1 MVAKTPEFE
10 VTELSIGDKLKGD
23 FIIFKSRA
31 DLISAMKEIDNGL
44 DIFVM
49 EPDGTGTLLLNR
61 IINPM
66 VYDMRIKLSFR
77 DEENKGDEIKC

>member
-1 MVAKTPEFE
+1 MTEKTPEFE
-10 VTELSIGDKLKGD
+10 VTEISIGDKVKGD
-23 FIIFKSRA
+23 FIVFKSRQ
-31 DLISAMKEIDNGL
+31 DLIRAMKEIDNAR

-61 IINPM
+61 VINPM

-77 DEENKGDEIKC
+77 EEGGNEKC

>member
-1 MVAKTPEFE
+1 MVENTAEFE
-10 VTELSIGDKLKGD
+10 VTEISIGDKVKGD
-23 FIIFKSRA
+23 FIVFKSRE
-31 DLISAMKEIDNGL
+31 DLIEAMKEIDNGR

-61 IINPM
+61 VINPM

-77 DEENKGDEIKC
+77 DKGGKKEC